1 MLFLFR
7 LIESRLLR
15 FPHHMSTLPACC
27 IPASREPLQKRLWRG
42 LVALVAVGLLAL
54 LLRPFLNVV
63 PSVSAGA
70 SFGAL
75 LLFGAVASVST
86 CLASTGGFLL
96 AYHGRSGHGRGR
108 QLFVHVGRLVAFLVG
123 GAVLGTIG
131 GSIPVFSSGAYGAL
145 ALVLGIGFF
154 VIGLGLLEL
163 APASSKLGLMLPAR
177 FRTWGDRVA
186 RSEGRL
192 APFAVGAMTFL
203 LPCGFTQTAQ
213 ALALASGS
221 AIQGAMLLGAFA
233 LGTLPVLAGI
243 SSFGSSRLSGFRPL
257 RLAAGA
263 MLLFFSF
270 GQVDGGLTV
279 LGAPVTPGSV
289 FAAVITRAGGAA
301 VPAANAKEQVVRM
314 TVAYGTYQP
323 KNLVIRKGVPV
334 RWEIDGQDVGGCASS
349 IVAPTLGIS
358 RELKQGMNV
367 IRFVPPTKTGA
378 IPFSCGMGMIRGSF
392 IVTD

>member
-1 MLFLFR
+1 
-7 LIESRLLR
+7 
-15 FPHHMSTLPACC
+15 
-27 IPASREPLQKRLWRG
+27 
-42 LVALVAVGLLAL
+42 VAVGLLAL

-70 SFGAL
+70 SFGAM

-96 AYHGRSGHGRGR
+96 AYHGKSGHGRGR
-108 QLFVHVGRLVAFLVG
+108 RLFVHIGRFAAFVVG
-123 GAVLGTIG
+123 GAVLGAIG
-131 GSIPVFSSGAYGAL
+131 GSVPALSSGAYGVL

-163 APASSKLGLMLPAR
+163 APSSSKLGLVLPAR

-186 RSEGRL
+186 QSQGRL

-221 AIQGAMLLGAFA
+221 AVQGAALLGAFA
-233 LGTLPVLAGI
+233 LGTLPMLAGI
-243 SSFGSSRLSGFRPL
+243 SAFGSSRLAGFRPL

-263 MLLFFSF
+263 MLLFFAF

-279 LGAPVTPGSV
+279 LGAPVTPGTVLAS
-289 FAAVITRAGGAA
+289 IGAQGRDTV
-301 VPAANAKEQVVRM
+301 VPPANAEEQVVRM
-314 TVAYGTYQP
+314 TVVYGTYQP
-323 KNLVIRKGVPV
+323 KNLAIRPGVPV
-334 RWEIDGQDVGGCASS
+334 RWEIDGQDVYGCASS
-349 IVAPTLGIS
+349 IVVPTLGIS
-358 RELKQGMNV
+358 RELTPGMNV
-367 IRFVPPTKTGA
+367 IRFVPPANASA

-392 IVTD
+392 IVTK